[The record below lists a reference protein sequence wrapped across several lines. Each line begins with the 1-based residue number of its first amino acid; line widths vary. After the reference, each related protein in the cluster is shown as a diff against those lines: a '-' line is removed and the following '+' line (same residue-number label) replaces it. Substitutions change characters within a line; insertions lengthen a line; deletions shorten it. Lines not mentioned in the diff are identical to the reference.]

1 MLWYI
6 AIRGVDAK
14 DLLHGDVQVE
24 GCIGKSLDGYRV
36 NESGYCPVNN
46 CQAYLP
52 VRKLTPVDGEL
63 EAAAFVA
70 ELVQAGQVY
79 LLEVVN

>member
-1 MLWYI
+1 ML
-6 AIRGVDAK
+6 AHRFVRVALDDLVGGGLVGEGEPFACGRERG
-14 DLLHGDVQVE
+14 L
-24 GCIGKSLDGYRV
+24 R
-36 NESGYCPVNN
+36 P
-46 CQAYLP
+46 
-52 VRKLTPVDGEL
+52 GEL